1 MGKNWTGE
9 RLETFIYSRDAIEHL
24 HRYSIVNEYIGNKI
38 VLDIA
43 CGEGYGSNI
52 MSETAEFVYGV
63 DIDQSTIEKA
73 SKKYKRQNLKYS
85 QGDATNIP
93 LEDNSVDVVI
103 SFETIEHHDQHE
115 KMMAEIKRVLK
126 PNGITIISTPD
137 KLYYSDIPK
146 FANKFHVKELYKEE
160 FSTLICTYFSKV
172 QMLRQKYSDGVSIV
186 ENDDNSALTI
196 YSGSYESVYRKDIH
210 PLYLVAI
217 ASDAD
222 FKFQKTSIFEGVK
235 FLDDQVQ
242 STYLSSPSFRL
253 GSFLL
258 FPFRY
263 IKKRL

>member
-9 RLETFIYSRDAIEHL
+9 RLETFIYTRDAIEHL
-24 HRYSIVNEYIGNKI
+24 HRYSIVNEYIENKI

-63 DIDQSTIEKA
+63 DIDKETIELA
-73 SKKYKRQNLKYS
+73 TQKYKKQNLKYLS
-85 QGDATNIP
+85 GDATKIP
-93 LEDNSVDVVI
+93 LEDNSVDIVI

-115 KMMAEIKRVLK
+115 KMMEEIKRVLK
-126 PNGITIISTPD
+126 PNGLMIISTPD
-137 KLYYSDIPK
+137 KLFYSDIPK
-146 FANKFHVKELYKEE
+146 FANKFHVKELYKKD
-160 FSTLICTYFSKV
+160 FYNLVNTYFSNV

-186 ENDDNSALTI
+186 ENDDNEELTI
-196 YSGSYESVYRKDIH
+196 YSGDYSSVHKKEIH

-217 ASDAD
+217 ASDAG
-222 FKFQKTSIFEGVK
+222 FKHQKTSIFEGVK
-235 FLDDQVQ
+235 FLEEQME
-242 STYLSSPSFRL
+242 STYLLSPSFRL

-258 FPFRY
+258 FPIRY